1 MLLLYI
7 KYAYVNFLLLI
18 KYLFFINS
26 PFEVNQYIKYPYRTL
41 TPEPDMQ
48 KMHHHGMNP
57 SVQKSNLSHSMNRN
71 VPDKR
76 QIKRARVN

>member
-1 MLLLYI
+1 
-7 KYAYVNFLLLI
+7 
-18 KYLFFINS
+18 
-26 PFEVNQYIKYPYRTL
+26 
-41 TPEPDMQ
+41 MQ

-57 SVQKSNLSHSMNRN
+57 SVQKSNMNHNMNRN